1 MVSSSI
7 GFVTTGPC
15 PGKYEDVQEGY
26 FHTHLCNY
34 IFALF
39 CILVEVLYH
48 LNISMDKDCNIYAS
62 NELVLNSFL

>member
-39 CILVEVLYH
+39 CILV
-48 LNISMDKDCNIYAS
+48 
-62 NELVLNSFL
+62 